1 MSITSD
7 ELIDDIFNI
16 NPKTL
21 SNCIFRNTEI
31 YARVYK
37 VYDGDTISVIFK
49 FNKEFI
55 KYSCRIVG
63 IDTPELRTKNTEEK
77 KLGIIARD
85 YLRELVL
92 EKIIKIKVLDFD
104 KYGRLLINLYT
115 PDDDK
120 DISNMMV
127 AKKLN
132 GAFNAFICVCVYM
145 LRCI

>member
-49 FNKEFI
+49 FNEEFI

-120 DISNMMV
+120 DISNMMITGGY
-127 AKKLN
+127 AKPYDGGKK
-132 GAFNAFICVCVYM
+132 AKWCV
-145 LRCI
+145 